1 MTAISY
7 AVGYIE
13 GGGGGGGGGDSIND
27 DNGNGGVFSS
37 PCV

>member
-13 GGGGGGGGGDSIND
+13 GGDSNND

>member
-13 GGGGGGGGGDSIND
+13 GGGGGGGGDSIND